1 MVGGSAQD
9 FERDEYAMR
18 IVLTTNF
25 SPWSAYSGGG
35 QRSTHQLAC
44 ALSARGHQ
52 VTVIY
57 TKAPLDR
64 ISPPESL
71 PYQILWAPFFGLR
84 SSRSAPFR
92 PLNAL
97 SVRGAVKKIIQ
108 GDGVDVVH
116 CQGEEGAL
124 LDGLR
129 EQSAFGLIVTPRY
142 PWYPKHLHPN
152 QTVLEQARLWVFD
165 AKYPVLGELV
175 HAADKVCP
183 TSSSAGDGVCH
194 AYGIDPSKVEV
205 IPNGINERFWQ
216 LKWCG
221 PSDDGKILFFG
232 RLADDKGI
240 DTLLDAVAEIER
252 PVHIIGRGER
262 EKALKAQSEQL
273 GMSHRVTWT
282 PWCEPEALAREVASA
297 AVVVLPSRHESF
309 GNVMA
314 ETLAIGT
321 PLVTTNAGSIPE
333 VVGQHASM
341 VVAGDSKALNIAIQA
356 VFDDPNAAS
365 TRSKEGRLWV
375 EKRFHW
381 DEVAARFEEVYMQC
395 LQGD

>member
-1 MVGGSAQD
+1 
-9 FERDEYAMR
+9 MR
-18 IVLTTNF
+18 IALTTNF

-35 QRSTHQLAC
+35 QRSTHELAC
-44 ALSARGHQ
+44 ALSDRGHV

-57 TKAPLDR
+57 TKAPLDK
-64 ISPPESL
+64 ISPPEDL
-71 PYQILWAPFFGLR
+71 PYRILWAPFFGLR

-97 SVRGAVKKIIQ
+97 SVRRAVKSLVES
-108 GDGVDVVH
+108 DGLDVVH

-129 EQSAFGLIVTPRY
+129 GRFTFGLVVTPRY
-142 PWYPKHLHPN
+142 PWYPKHLHPD
-152 QTVLEQARLWVFD
+152 QSALEQARLWVFD
-165 AKYPVLGELV
+165 AKYPVLGQLV

-183 TSSSAGDGVCH
+183 TSTSAGEGVCH
-194 AYGIDPSKVEV
+194 AYGIDPQKIEV
-205 IPNGINERFWQ
+205 IPNGINERFWE

-221 PSDDGKILFFG
+221 AQPDGKVLFFG

-262 EKALKAQSEQL
+262 EKALKAQSERL
-273 GMSHRVTWT
+273 GIAHRVSWT
-282 PWCEPEALAREVASA
+282 TWCEPDALAQEVASA
-297 AVVVLPSRHESF
+297 GVVVLPSRHESF

-333 VVGQHASM
+333 VVGEYASM
-341 VVAGDSKALNIAIQA
+341 VSAGDVGALRSAVQA
-356 VFDDPNAAS
+356 VLDDPEAAEL
-365 TRSKEGRLWV
+365 RSKRGRAWV

-381 DEVAARFEEVYMQC
+381 DEVAARFEAVYTQS
-395 LQGD
+395 LSVKH

>member
-1 MVGGSAQD
+1 
-9 FERDEYAMR
+9 MR
-18 IVLTTNF
+18 IALTTNF

-44 ALSARGHQ
+44 ALSERGHT

-57 TKAPLDR
+57 TKAPLDKV
-64 ISPPESL
+64 SPPQDL

-97 SVRGAVKKIIQ
+97 SVRRAVVKLIN
-108 GDGVDVVH
+108 GEGLDVVH

-124 LDGLR
+124 LGGLR
-129 EQSAFGLIVTPRY
+129 SRFKFGLVVTPRY
-142 PWYPKHLHPN
+142 PWYPKHLHPGH
-152 QTVLEQARLWVFD
+152 TALEQARLWVFD
-165 AKYPVLGELV
+165 AKYPVLGQLI

-183 TSSSAGDGVCH
+183 TSASAGEGVQH
-194 AYGIDPSKVEV
+194 AYGITEDKIEV

-216 LKWCG
+216 LEWCG
-221 PSDDGKILFFG
+221 PSASETILFFG

-240 DTLLDAVAEIER
+240 DTLLDAVVDIDR
-252 PVHIIGRGER
+252 PIHIIGRGER
-262 EKALKAQSEQL
+262 EQVLRTQSERL
-273 GMSHRVTWT
+273 GIAHRVSWT
-282 PWCEPEALAREVASA
+282 SWCEPDVLAQEVSTAS
-297 AVVVLPSRHESF
+297 VVVLPSRHESF

-333 VVGQHASM
+333 VVGEYASM
-341 VVAGDSKALNIAIQA
+341 VVAGDVPALSKAIQA
-356 VFDDPNAAS
+356 VLASPDAAQVQS
-365 TRSKEGRLWV
+365 EAGREWV
-375 EKRFHW
+375 KKRFHW
-381 DEVAARFEEVYMQC
+381 HEVAARFEKVYSQSMKKAY
-395 LQGD
+395 

>member
-1 MVGGSAQD
+1 
-9 FERDEYAMR
+9 MR
-18 IVLTTNF
+18 IALTTNF

-44 ALSARGHQ
+44 ALSERGHE

-57 TKAPLDR
+57 TKAPLDKV
-64 ISPPESL
+64 SPPDDL

-97 SVRGAVKKIIQ
+97 SVRRAVANLLSWE
-108 GDGVDVVH
+108 GLDVVH

-124 LDGLR
+124 LGGMR
-129 EQSAFGLIVTPRY
+129 SKFSFGLVVTPRY
-142 PWYPKHLHPN
+142 PWYPKHLHPGH
-152 QTVLEQARLWVFD
+152 TTLEQARLWIFD
-165 AKYPVLGELV
+165 AKYPVLGRLV

-183 TSSSAGDGVCH
+183 TSASAAEGVRH
-194 AYGIDPSKVEV
+194 AYGTSEDKIEV

-216 LKWCG
+216 IEWCG
-221 PSDDGKILFFG
+221 SNESDTILFFG

-240 DTLLDAVAEIER
+240 DTLLDAVVDIDR
-252 PVHIIGRGER
+252 PIHIIGRGER
-262 EKALKAQSEQL
+262 EQALRAQSERL
-273 GMSHRVTWT
+273 GIAHRVTWT
-282 PWCEPEALAREVASA
+282 SWCEPEVLAQEVAA
-297 AVVVLPSRHESF
+297 ASVVVLPSRHESF

-333 VVGQHASM
+333 VVGSYASM
-341 VVAGDSKALNIAIQA
+341 VPAGDARALSKAIKT
-356 VFDDPNAAS
+356 VFEQPDKALS
-365 TRSKEGRLWV
+365 QSKAGRAWV
-375 EKRFHW
+375 KKRFHW
-381 DEVAARFEEVYMQC
+381 HEVAARFETVYEQSI
-395 LQGD
+395 QIERASTDS